1 MNFVEIPLYPGYSI
15 DRHGVVYSPSGRRLV
30 VTKDGKVTLKKNGKL
45 QQEYVGDLL
54 TSADL
59 LRSDRHRDV
68 AERKIARAEEAVN
81 AKEKER
87 REAVRRLALARR
99 LNALLIAKIGREQP
113 DANLSDLCIED

>member
-1 MNFVEIPLYPGYSI
+1 MNFKEIPLYPGYSI
-15 DRHGVVYSPSGRRLV
+15 DRHGVVYSPSGRRLI
-30 VTKDGKVTLKKNGKL
+30 VTKDGKVTLKKDGKL
-45 QQEYVGDLL
+45 RQEYVGDLL

-59 LRSDRHRDV
+59 LSSDRHRDV

-99 LNALLIAKIGREQP
+99 LNALLLAKIGRDQP
-113 DANLSDLCIED
+113 DADLSGLRVEE